1 MMMTLTGRLTSR
13 RTSAWPTEGQDRE
26 KTEKEKEMEMEM
38 EMEKEE
44 EKREKKKK
52 LGKFASQAN
61 EILEG
66 IFVDF
71 VVAGLD
77 FHGTLS
83 RIN

>member
-13 RTSAWPTEGQDRE
+13 RASAWPTEGQDGE
-26 KTEKEKEMEMEM
+26 KTETETEKEK
-38 EMEKEE
+38 
-44 EKREKKKK
+44 REKK